1 MPQHT
6 DTGSVFG
13 EPVHIYS
20 RAQAIADGNLID
32 VTDTARE
39 AGFRLPVAITAAAWA
54 DCVAWSAADS
64 QWQTCQDEA
73 GRLWDVVWMAS
84 FAARGGKDAQQ
95 LLFRLYRVPRGG
107 RGVQPRLATLR
118 MIIGP
123 GDDAAPVVTILLPDE
138 D

>member
-1 MPQHT
+1 MQQHAT
-6 DTGSVFG
+6 PDSVFG
-13 EPVHIYS
+13 EPIHVYT

-32 VTDTARE
+32 VTHTARE

-54 DCVAWSAADS
+54 DCVAWNDEDS
-64 QWQTCQDEA
+64 RRQTSQDEA

-84 FAARGGKDAQQ
+84 LAARGAMGAQQ

-107 RGVQPRLATLR
+107 RGVQPRRATLR
-118 MIIGP
+118 MIVGP
-123 GDDAAPVVTILLPDE
+123 GDDAAPAITILLPNE

>member
-1 MPQHT
+1 MPEHT
-6 DTGSVFG
+6 TQDSVFG
-13 EPVHIYS
+13 APIHVYT
-20 RAQAIADGNLID
+20 RAQALADGNLID

-64 QWQTCQDEA
+64 QRQTCQDVA

-84 FAARGGKDAQQ
+84 LAARGAREAQQ
-95 LLFRLYRVPRGG
+95 IVFTLHRVPRGG
-107 RGVQPRLATLR
+107 RSVQPRRATLR
-118 MIIGP
+118 MVIGP